1 MPIPNTTVSTV
12 LYDGSCPLCTVEINQ
27 YKKISLDGKI
37 NWVDVSS
44 SEFVPPVG
52 QSKEALM
59 QRFHVIKPNGDLV
72 SGAAAFV
79 HVWEQL
85 PGWSRLATVAKVPG
99 ALDVMEFGYDKFLK
113 IRPKIQSLILGFY
126 RLCDKKINNTYF
138 LCNSLLGRAYS

>member
-44 SEFVPPVG
+44 SEFVPPAG

-126 RLCDKKINNTYF
+126 RLCDKK
-138 LCNSLLGRAYS
+138 

>member
-72 SGAAAFV
+72 SDAAAFV

-126 RLCDKKINNTYF
+126 RLCDKK
-138 LCNSLLGRAYS
+138 

>member
-1 MPIPNTTVSTV
+1 MPTPNTTASTV

-44 SEFVPPVG
+44 SEFVPPAG

-85 PGWSRLATVAKVPG
+85 PGWNRLAKVAQVPG
-99 ALDVMEFGYDKFLK
+99 ALEVMEFGYDKFLK

-126 RLCDKKINNTYF
+126 RLCDKK
-138 LCNSLLGRAYS
+138 

>member
-1 MPIPNTTVSTV
+1 MPIPHTTVSTV

-52 QSKEALM
+52 QSKGALM

-72 SGAAAFV
+72 SDAAAFV

-126 RLCDKKINNTYF
+126 RLCDKK
-138 LCNSLLGRAYS
+138 

>member
-1 MPIPNTTVSTV
+1 MPIPNTTVSIV

-44 SEFVPPVG
+44 SEFVPPAG

-126 RLCDKKINNTYF
+126 RLCDKK
-138 LCNSLLGRAYS
+138 

>member
-1 MPIPNTTVSTV
+1 MPTPNTTASTV

-44 SEFVPPVG
+44 SEFVPPAG

-85 PGWSRLATVAKVPG
+85 PGWNRLAKVAQVPG

-113 IRPKIQSLILGFY
+113 IRPKIQSLILGFS
-126 RLCDKKINNTYF
+126 RLCDKK
-138 LCNSLLGRAYS
+138 

>member
-1 MPIPNTTVSTV
+1 MPTPNTTASTV

-44 SEFVPPVG
+44 SEFVPPAG

-85 PGWSRLATVAKVPG
+85 PGWNRLAKVAQVPG
-99 ALDVMEFGYDKFLK
+99 ALDVMEFSYDKFLK
-113 IRPKIQSLILGFY
+113 IRPKIQSLILGFS
-126 RLCDKKINNTYF
+126 RLCDKK
-138 LCNSLLGRAYS
+138 

>member
-1 MPIPNTTVSTV
+1 MPTPNTTASTV

-44 SEFVPPVG
+44 SEFVPPAG

-85 PGWSRLATVAKVPG
+85 PGWNRLAKVAQVPG

-113 IRPKIQSLILGFY
+113 IRPKIQSLILGFS
-126 RLCDKKINNTYF
+126 RICDKK
-138 LCNSLLGRAYS
+138 

>member
-1 MPIPNTTVSTV
+1 M

-27 YKKISLDGKI
+27 YKKISLDGEI

-85 PGWSRLATVAKVPG
+85 PGWNRLATVAKVPG

-126 RLCDKKINNTYF
+126 RLCDKK
-138 LCNSLLGRAYS
+138 

>member
-1 MPIPNTTVSTV
+1 MPTPNTTASTV

-44 SEFVPPVG
+44 SEFVPPSG

-85 PGWSRLATVAKVPG
+85 PGWNRLAKVAQVPG

-113 IRPKIQSLILGFY
+113 IRPKIQSLFLGFS
-126 RLCDKKINNTYF
+126 RLCDKK
-138 LCNSLLGRAYS
+138 

>member
-1 MPIPNTTVSTV
+1 MPTPNTTASTV

-37 NWVDVSS
+37 NWVDISS
-44 SEFVPPVG
+44 SEFVPPAG

-85 PGWSRLATVAKVPG
+85 PGWNRLAKVAQVPG

-126 RLCDKKINNTYF
+126 RLCDKK
-138 LCNSLLGRAYS
+138 

>member
-1 MPIPNTTVSTV
+1 MPTPNTTASTV

-27 YKKISLDGKI
+27 HKKISLDGKI

-44 SEFVPPVG
+44 SEFVPPAG

-85 PGWSRLATVAKVPG
+85 PGWNRLAKVAQVPG

-113 IRPKIQSLILGFY
+113 IRPKIQSLILGFS
-126 RLCDKKINNTYF
+126 RLCDKK
-138 LCNSLLGRAYS
+138 

>member
-44 SEFVPPVG
+44 SEFVPPAG

-85 PGWSRLATVAKVPG
+85 PGWNRLAKVAQVPG

-113 IRPKIQSLILGFY
+113 IRPKIQSLFLGFS
-126 RLCDKKINNTYF
+126 RICDKK
-138 LCNSLLGRAYS
+138 

>member
-1 MPIPNTTVSTV
+1 MPTPNTTASTV

-44 SEFVPPVG
+44 SEFVPPAG

-85 PGWSRLATVAKVPG
+85 PGWNRLAKVAQVPG

-126 RLCDKKINNTYF
+126 RLCDKK
-138 LCNSLLGRAYS
+138 

>member
-126 RLCDKKINNTYF
+126 RLCDKK
-138 LCNSLLGRAYS
+138 

>member
-99 ALDVMEFGYDKFLK
+99 ALEVMEFGYDKFLK
-113 IRPKIQSLILGFY
+113 IRPKIQILILGFY
-126 RLCDKKINNTYF
+126 RLCDKK
-138 LCNSLLGRAYS
+138 

>member
-44 SEFVPPVG
+44 SEFVPPAG

-85 PGWSRLATVAKVPG
+85 PGWNRLAKVAQVPG

-113 IRPKIQSLILGFY
+113 IRPKIQSLILGFS
-126 RLCDKKINNTYF
+126 RICDKK
-138 LCNSLLGRAYS
+138 

>member
-44 SEFVPPVG
+44 SEFVPPAG

-72 SGAAAFV
+72 SDAAAFV

-126 RLCDKKINNTYF
+126 RLCDKK
-138 LCNSLLGRAYS
+138 

>member
-1 MPIPNTTVSTV
+1 MPTPNTTASTV

-37 NWVDVSS
+37 NWVDISS
-44 SEFVPPVG
+44 SEFVPPAG

-85 PGWSRLATVAKVPG
+85 PGWNRLAKVAQVPG

-113 IRPKIQSLILGFY
+113 IRPKIQSLILGFS
-126 RLCDKKINNTYF
+126 RLCDKK
-138 LCNSLLGRAYS
+138 

>member
-52 QSKEALM
+52 QSKGALM

-72 SGAAAFV
+72 SDAAAFV

-126 RLCDKKINNTYF
+126 RLCDKK
-138 LCNSLLGRAYS
+138 